1 MKRFKKL
8 GILLGVLVIA
18 CVATFALTHYEEK
31 QEQIKNSDE
40 VILEI
45 PTDSVTAL
53 SWEYTEEES
62 LSFHKG
68 DEGWLYDEDEAFPVS
83 EEKVNDILSHFE
95 AFGASFIIEDV
106 EDYSQYGLDEPE
118 CILHITTG
126 DAAVEVKLGA
136 FSKMDEQ
143 RYVDIGDGNV
153 YLVKEDPED
162 YVSPELSSMILDDD
176 TPGFENVVDIRFDGA
191 ENYII
196 QRLEDTNYSYSD
208 SDVYFTQQNGKYLP
222 LDKSAVTK
230 YLNTIT
236 SLDLLTYVTYNATEE
251 ELETYG
257 LNEPELSVTV
267 NYTYTEDDS
276 DEPIADTCV
285 IHISRNPE
293 ELAAAEEA
301 EAKGENAEDVSMY
314 VRVGDSQIVYEL
326 DSVDY
331 GILSA
336 ASYDD
341 LRHQEVFW
349 GDFDDVTQIDITLEG
364 ESHTLTSEWDEENEE
379 RIWHFPA
386 AEAEET
392 EETTEETQSTDS
404 AESTESTEE
413 AEELDV
419 SDLTD
424 AIKALSATEFT
435 SQKPEGKEEIRLTLH
450 LDSEDF
456 PKVEII
462 LYRYDGSSCLAVVD
476 GQSVSLVPRAS
487 VIEVVEAVQTIV
499 LN

>member
-1 MKRFKKL
+1 M
-8 GILLGVLVIA
+8 
-18 CVATFALTHYEEK
+18 
-31 QEQIKNSDE
+31 
-40 VILEI
+40 
-45 PTDSVTAL
+45 
-53 SWEYTEEES
+53 
-62 LSFHKG
+62 
-68 DEGWLYDEDEAFPVS
+68 
-83 EEKVNDILSHFE
+83 
-95 AFGASFIIEDV
+95 
-106 EDYSQYGLDEPE
+106 
-118 CILHITTG
+118 
-126 DAAVEVKLGA
+126 
-136 FSKMDEQ
+136 
-143 RYVDIGDGNV
+143 DIGDGNV

-176 TPGFENVVDIRFDGA
+176 TPGFENVVDIRFTGA
-191 ENYII
+191 ENYSI

-208 SDVYFTQQNGKYLP
+208 SDVYFTKQNGKYLP

-236 SLDLLTYVTYNATEE
+236 SLDLLTYVTYNASAE

-257 LNEPELSVTV
+257 LDEPELSVTV

-276 DEPIADTCV
+276 DEETSDTCV

-293 ELAAAEEA
+293 ELAAAQEA

-349 GDFDDVTQIDITLEG
+349 GDFDDVTQIDVTLEG

-379 RIWHFPA
+379 RIWNFPA
-386 AEAEET
+386 AETEET
-392 EETTEETQSTDS
+392 EETTEETQST
-404 AESTESTEE
+404 ESTESAEE
-413 AEELDV
+413 ADELDLT
-419 SDLTD
+419 DLTD

-450 LDSEDF
+450 LDSEYF
-456 PKVEII
+456 PKVEIV
-462 LYRYDGSSCLAVVD
+462 LYRYDGSSCLAAVD
-476 GQSVSLVPRAS
+476 GQSVSLIPRAS
-487 VIEVVEAVQTIV
+487 VIEVVEAVQAIV
-499 LN
+499 LNY